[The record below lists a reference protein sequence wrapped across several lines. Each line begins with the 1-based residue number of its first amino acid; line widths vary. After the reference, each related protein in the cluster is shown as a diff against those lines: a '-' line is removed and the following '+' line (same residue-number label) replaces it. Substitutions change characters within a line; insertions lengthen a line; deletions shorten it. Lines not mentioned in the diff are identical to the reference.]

1 MRCTSLLLARSG
13 HNVLV
18 HATSNVAL
26 RTGHMPQAHIIMT
39 RSPGHRR
46 RYHAAIAFGSNLGNR
61 LGYIEAA
68 LVEMRNAGLK
78 VLKTSPIYETKPM
91 YYQDQ
96 DSFLNGICYVDTS
109 AQPLQLLD
117 TLQCIE
123 NKLQRRREIDKGPR
137 TIDLDVILYEDQQ
150 IQHDRLEVPH
160 KLLHE
165 REFVL
170 RPLNDIL
177 PNTVVHLAT
186 TTSTVGD
193 LYNKLSARDKS
204 MSPITELSPSL
215 PLIRATDPSR
225 PTHIM
230 AILNLTPD
238 SFSDGGAY
246 NVLDP
251 PALQARVRE
260 LVAAGA
266 TIIDLG
272 GQSTRPKADRLSAET
287 ELQRVLPAIHAI
299 RSASDLR
306 SVTISID
313 TFSAEVARQAIAAGA
328 DIINDVSAGLLDPAM
343 LPTVAEL
350 GKTII
355 MMHMRGDPHSMTK
368 LTHYPNGV
376 VNGVAEELAG
386 RVRAAEVAGIPRWRI
401 ILDPGIGFAKTQ
413 QQNLELLA
421 RLSEFMGSP
430 TQPSIIQGLPWLV
443 GTSRKG
449 FIGKITGVDV
459 AAKRVMGTAATIT
472 ASIAGGA
479 DIVRVHDVK
488 EMAEVVKIA
497 DWADDVS
504 DGDDAGATLPQPS
517 TTINKDGTKTVI
529 SYRINDAGQRV
540 KVTRKIRT
548 TVHKEKV
555 NPAVAERRTWAKFGL
570 ETGKAAGPQ
579 SDTTS
584 VGENIQF
591 RPSRDW
597 KNVQAEEA
605 KNGSGKAEE
614 KSLKEQLRDKKV
626 KCRIC
631 QGEHFTARC
640 PYKDTMAPAD
650 DGTTPAADPMADGT
664 EEAGGAGGKSGGLGA
679 GTGGYVP
686 PHLRGKATG
695 AGERMGGKYER
706 DDLAT
711 LRVTN
716 VSEMAEE
723 QELRDI
729 FERYGRVTR
738 VFLAKDRD
746 TGRAKGFAFI
756 SYVDRADAARACEKL
771 DGYGYKFLILKVEF
785 AKKPNS

>member
-1 MRCTSLLLARSG
+1 MRSASLLVARNGRNVTVHVSG
-13 HNVLV
+13 S
-18 HATSNVAL
+18 AAP
-26 RTGHMPQAHIIMT
+26 RTAQMRRAHMILTQ
-39 RSPGHRR
+39 SFGYRR
-46 RYHAAIAFGSNLGNR
+46 TYHAAIAFGSNLGNR

-96 DSFLNGICYVDTS
+96 DPFLNGVCSVDTS
-109 AQPLQLLD
+109 AQPLELLD
-117 TLQCIE
+117 TLQSIE
-123 NKLQRRREIDKGPR
+123 TKLQRRREIDKGPR
-137 TIDLDVILYEDQQ
+137 TIDLDVILYDDQH

-160 KLLHE
+160 RLLHE

-177 PNTVVHLAT
+177 PDSVVRLAT
-186 TTSTVGD
+186 TTSTVAD
-193 LYNKLSARDKS
+193 LYHNLSHRDKS

-251 PALQARVRE
+251 QALQARVRE

-266 TIIDLG
+266 TIIDIG

-287 ELQRVLPAIHAI
+287 ELQRILPAIHAI

-355 MMHMRGDPHSMTK
+355 LMHMRGDPHTMAT
-368 LTHYPNGV
+368 LTHYPNGLVDGV
-376 VNGVAEELAG
+376 VEELAA
-386 RVRAAEVAGIPRWRI
+386 RVRAAEAAGIPRWRI

-421 RLSEFMGSP
+421 RLSELRGSAA
-430 TQPSIIQGLPWLV
+430 QPSILQGLPWLV

-449 FIGKITGVDV
+449 FIGNITGVDV
-459 AAKRVMGTAATIT
+459 AAKRVMGTAATVT

-479 DIVRVHDVK
+479 DMVRVHDVK
-488 EMAEVVKIA
+488 EMAEVVK
-497 DWADDVS
+497 VS
-504 DGDDAGATLPQPS
+504 DA
-517 TTINKDGTKTVI
+517 I
-529 SYRINDAGQRV
+529 YRV

-555 NPAVAERRTWAKFGL
+555 NPAVAERRTWPKFGL

-664 EEAGGAGGKSGGLGA
+664 EEAGGAGGKSGGLGT

-785 AKKPNS
+785 AKKPNN